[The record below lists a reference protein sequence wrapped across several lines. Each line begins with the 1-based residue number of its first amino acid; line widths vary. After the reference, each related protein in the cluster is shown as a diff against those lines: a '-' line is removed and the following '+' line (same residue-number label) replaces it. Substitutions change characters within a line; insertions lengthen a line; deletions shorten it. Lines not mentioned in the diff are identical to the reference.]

1 MNITITEALAE
12 IKTIGKRLDKKRQNV
27 LLYLAR
33 QEGIKDPL
41 EKEGGS
47 AAFVAAERQS
57 IADLGSRIVDLRR
70 GIQKAN
76 EATSVT
82 LGGKTRTIADW
93 LIWRRDVAAS
103 EGSFLAQIRQQLNA
117 VREQARKNG
126 SGVVASSA
134 EANTP
139 ADFVVNVNEQDL
151 ASQIEAHE
159 EILGQLDGQLSLKN
173 ATTPIV

>member
-47 AAFVAAERQS
+47 ATFVAAERQS